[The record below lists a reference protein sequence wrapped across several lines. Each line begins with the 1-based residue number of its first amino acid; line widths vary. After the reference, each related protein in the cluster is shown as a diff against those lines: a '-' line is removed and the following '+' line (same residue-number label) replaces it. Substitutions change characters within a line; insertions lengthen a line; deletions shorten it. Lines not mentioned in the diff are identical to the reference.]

1 MKGERKVETRQ
12 KVMRVI
18 MIFALIL
25 NIANLATRP
34 ISHKEKFDKSIA
46 EEILKEAYLPLIDF
60 VKAGTP
66 VEDEELLLVP
76 KDIRSKNDFIKLF
89 DNKIDNK
96 SKQVEDFFEELVI
109 EKQDVLYIDKRVYIP
124 TIYDEDGTLTNSY
137 IKKYK
142 SSLYS
147 RLLGENKILKEELII
162 KEKWKISG
170 ERRTNTF
177 VMNENG
183 QWVLDGFSGT
193 SMNKFVDSNHNPW
206 SYYWSYNSSASA
218 FKRC

>member
-25 NIANLATRP
+25 IIANLATRP

-66 VEDEELLLVP
+66 VEDEELLLAAI
-76 KDIRSKNDFIKLF
+76 DIRSENDFINLF

-96 SKQVEDFFEELVI
+96 KVERFFEELVI

-124 TIYDEDGTLTNSY
+124 TIYDENGTLTNSY

-147 RLLGENKILKEELII
+147 RLLGENEILKEELII

-170 ERRTNTF
+170 EWYRRTNIFT
-177 VMNENG
+177 MSENG
-183 QWVLDGFSGT
+183 QWVLVRTSGT
-193 SMNKFVDSNHNPW
+193 GVHGFVDSNHNPW
-206 SYYWSYNSSASA
+206 SYYWSY
-218 FKRC
+218 